1 MFAFYTYPV
10 GIFNLL
16 FSIMTQITLS
26 IPEIHCMSCEM
37 LIKLSLN
44 KLPGIKQSS
53 TDLKTKKVT
62 LDFDDSVISKSKIIE
77 QITKDTGYKVS

>member
-1 MFAFYTYPV
+1 
-10 GIFNLL
+10 
-16 FSIMTQITLS
+16 MTQITLS

-44 KLPGIKQSS
+44 KLPGITTSS

-62 LDFDDSVISKSKIIE
+62 IDFDDSVISKTKIIE
-77 QITKDTGYKVS
+77 QIVKDT

>member
-1 MFAFYTYPV
+1 
-10 GIFNLL
+10 
-16 FSIMTQITLS
+16 MTQITLS

-37 LIKLSLN
+37 LIKMSLN

-77 QITKDTGYKVS
+77 QITEDTGYKVIV

>member
-1 MFAFYTYPV
+1 
-10 GIFNLL
+10 
-16 FSIMTQITLS
+16 
-26 IPEIHCMSCEM
+26 MSCSA

-77 QITKDTGYKVS
+77 QITKDTGYKVA